1 MSAYFSIVRLT
12 CRGAMR
18 SHVFQFLLAVLL
30 LGVLIVPN
38 SIKGDGS
45 AYGYIQVSLEY
56 SLSFISTMLML
67 SGIWLG
73 CQTMTQDLEDSRIHL
88 VAVKPVS
95 RTVIWFGKFSGVML
109 LLTVLLLISAVAV
122 FGFVTWQYKR
132 AGLISDTKNEEANFN
147 ARREQTR
154 IANEVL
160 TGRRV
165 YMPKLPDIEKMVAD
179 EFSKK
184 MSETT
189 PDGKK
194 VLNIF
199 TEDQRTKIMDE
210 IRRQVKAGLSEVKPG
225 QTRVWEYEGLPK
237 DFKDRLFVRYRVY
250 TGGTS
255 QTAEMVSGAWG
266 AVVFFMKEPD
276 PADVKAGA
284 KAEPVITPEY
294 IVRPPEQI
302 LCISVN
308 ELELPGDKIVY
319 DGKTFVGYTN
329 LSPKGP
335 VQFQLADGPK
345 VLIREVSFLNN
356 YLRAVLMEWLGI
368 FAITMIAFS
377 AASFLSMP
385 TAIFFTLCYIAYGAF
400 SLFLLGPMK
409 NYGSI
414 AAMPAVDA
422 YGYVVGRIFLTAVIP
437 VQKFAVSEL
446 VANGELIEF
455 SLIGAALLF
464 QVILKGAP
472 LALLGIWIY
481 NRRELAMA
489 STKR

>member
-1 MSAYFSIVRLT
+1 MSAYFSIIRLT

-30 LGVLIVPN
+30 IGILVVPN

-56 SLSFISTMLML
+56 SLSFVTVMLML

-73 CQTMTQDLEDSRIHL
+73 CQTMTQDVEDSRIHL
-88 VAVKPVS
+88 IAVKPVS
-95 RTVIWFGKFSGVML
+95 RPVVWFGKFSGVML
-109 LLTVLLLISAVAV
+109 LLTVLLLISSVAV
-122 FGFVTWQYKR
+122 YGFVTWQYR
-132 AGLISDTKNEEANFN
+132 NAGLISEDSSVDVNTN
-147 ARREQTR
+147 AKREQTR

-165 YMPKLPDIEKMVAD
+165 YMPKLPDIDKMVAA

-199 TEDQRTKIMDE
+199 TEDQRNKILQE
-210 IRRQVKAGLSEVKPG
+210 IRRQTIAGLSEIKPG
-225 QTRVWEYEGLPK
+225 QTRIWEYDGLPK
-237 DFKDRLFVRYRVY
+237 DFKGSLFVRYRVY

-255 QTAEMVSGAWG
+255 QTAEMVNGAWG
-266 AVVFFMKEPD
+266 AVVFFERTPD
-276 PADVKAGA
+276 PSQVKTGE
-284 KAEPVITPEY
+284 KAEPTIVPEY
-294 IVRPPEQI
+294 VVRPPEQI

-319 DGKTFVGYTN
+319 DGKSMIGYTN
-329 LSPKGP
+329 LSSKGA

-345 VLIREVSFLNN
+345 VLIKEVSFFNN
-356 YLRAVLMEWLGI
+356 YLRAVLMEWMGI
-368 FAITMIAFS
+368 FAVTMIAFA

-400 SLFLLGPMK
+400 SLFLQSPIK

-414 AAMPAVDA
+414 ANMPAVEA
-422 YGYVVGRIFLTAVIP
+422 YGYVFGQVLLTAVIP
-437 VQKFAVSEL
+437 VQKFSVSEL
-446 VANGELIEF
+446 VANGELIEL
-455 SLIGAALLF
+455 SVIGGVLLF
-464 QVILKGAP
+464 QVLLKGAP
-472 LALLGIWIY
+472 LALLGIWLY
-481 NRRELAMA
+481 SRRELAMA
-489 STKR
+489 SVKR